1 MKNQF
6 KTAIVLVLTVFLSIV
21 VKAQTTTKVL
31 AVVNKADW
39 CHVCQAN
46 GEKMMKEVMP
56 VFENSGIRFIMN
68 DLTND
73 ATTEKSKDLLKENKV
88 YDAVKKITY
97 TGLVLLVDAE
107 TGKLTGKI
115 SVAEPA
121 EKIIETLKMS
131 AMKEP
136 MKDNMMKEKM

>member
-1 MKNQF
+1 MKTRLF
-6 KTAIVLVLTVFLSIV
+6 KQLSLFVTAIMLTAVLN
-21 VKAQTTTKVL
+21 AQTNTKVV
-31 AVVNKADW
+31 AVINRADW

-73 ATTEKSKDLLKENKV
+73 ATTEKSKELLKESKV
-88 YDAVKKITY
+88 YEAVKSNTY

-121 EKIIETLKMS
+121 QKIIETLKMS

-136 MKDNMMKEKM
+136 MKDKM

>member
-1 MKNQF
+1 MKNRLF
-6 KTAIVLVLTVFLSIV
+6 KQVSLFVTAFMLTVALN
-21 VKAQTTTKVL
+21 AQTNTKVV
-31 AVVNKADW
+31 AVINRADW

-73 ATTEKSKDLLKENKV
+73 ATTEKSKELLKESKV
-88 YDAVKKITY
+88 YEAVKSNTY

-121 EKIIETLKMS
+121 QKIIETLKMS

-136 MKDNMMKEKM
+136 MKEKM

>member
-1 MKNQF
+1 MKNRLF
-6 KTAIVLVLTVFLSIV
+6 KQVSLFVTTIMLTAVLN
-21 VKAQTTTKVL
+21 AQTNTKVV
-31 AVVNKADW
+31 AVINRADW

-56 VFENSGIRFIMN
+56 VFENSGIRFMMN

-73 ATTEKSKDLLKENKV
+73 ATTEKSKELLKESKV
-88 YDAVKKITY
+88 YEAVKSNTY

-107 TGKLTGKI
+107 TGKLISKI

-121 EKIIETLKMS
+121 QKIIETLKMS

-136 MKDNMMKEKM
+136 MKEKM

>member
-1 MKNQF
+1 MKNRLF
-6 KTAIVLVLTVFLSIV
+6 KQVSLFVTALMLTAVLN
-21 VKAQTTTKVL
+21 AQTNTKVV
-31 AVVNKADW
+31 AVINRADW

-73 ATTEKSKDLLKENKV
+73 ATTEKSKELLKESKV
-88 YDAVKKITY
+88 YEAVKSNTY

-121 EKIIETLKMS
+121 QKIIETLKMS

-136 MKDNMMKEKM
+136 MKEKM

>member
-1 MKNQF
+1 MKTRLF
-6 KTAIVLVLTVFLSIV
+6 KQLSLFVTAIMLTAVLN
-21 VKAQTTTKVL
+21 AQTNTKVV
-31 AVVNKADW
+31 AVINRADW

-73 ATTEKSKDLLKENKV
+73 ATTEKSKELLKESKV
-88 YDAVKKITY
+88 YEAVKSNTY

-121 EKIIETLKMS
+121 QKIIETLKMS

-136 MKDNMMKEKM
+136 MKEKM

>member
-1 MKNQF
+1 MKNKLF
-6 KTAIVLVLTVFLSIV
+6 KQVSLFVTAFMLTAVLN
-21 VKAQTTTKVL
+21 AQTNTKVV
-31 AVVNKADW
+31 AVINRADW

-73 ATTEKSKDLLKENKV
+73 ATTEKSKELLKESKV
-88 YDAVKKITY
+88 YEAVKSNTY

-121 EKIIETLKMS
+121 QKIIETLKMS

-136 MKDNMMKEKM
+136 MKEKM

>member
-1 MKNQF
+1 MKNRLF
-6 KTAIVLVLTVFLSIV
+6 KQVSLFVTAFMLTASLN
-21 VKAQTTTKVL
+21 AQTNTKVV
-31 AVVNKADW
+31 AVINRADW

-73 ATTEKSKDLLKENKV
+73 ATTEKSKELLKESKV
-88 YDAVKKITY
+88 YEAVKSNTY

-121 EKIIETLKMS
+121 QKIIETLKMS

-136 MKDNMMKEKM
+136 MKEKM

>member
-1 MKNQF
+1 ML
-6 KTAIVLVLTVFLSIV
+6 TAVLN
-21 VKAQTTTKVL
+21 AQTNTKVV
-31 AVVNKADW
+31 AVINRADW

-56 VFENSGIRFIMN
+56 VFENTGIRFIMN

-73 ATTEKSKDLLKENKV
+73 ATTEKSKELLKESKV
-88 YDAVKKITY
+88 YEAVKSNTY

-107 TGKLTGKI
+107 TGKLTSKI

-121 EKIIETLKMS
+121 QKIIETLKMS

-136 MKDNMMKEKM
+136 MKEKM

>member
-1 MKNQF
+1 ML
-6 KTAIVLVLTVFLSIV
+6 TAVLNG
-21 VKAQTTTKVL
+21 QTNTKVV
-31 AVVNKADW
+31 AVINRADW

-56 VFENSGIRFIMN
+56 VFKNSGIRFIMN

-73 ATTEKSKDLLKENKV
+73 ATTEKSKELLKESKV
-88 YDAVKKITY
+88 YEAVKTNTY

-121 EKIIETLKMS
+121 QKIIETLKMS

-136 MKDNMMKEKM
+136 MKEKM

>member
-1 MKNQF
+1 MKNRLF
-6 KTAIVLVLTVFLSIV
+6 KQASLFVTALMLTAVLH
-21 VKAQTTTKVL
+21 AQTNTKVV
-31 AVVNKADW
+31 AVINRADW

-73 ATTEKSKDLLKENKV
+73 ATTEKSKELLKESKV
-88 YDAVKKITY
+88 YEAVKSNTY

-121 EKIIETLKMS
+121 QKIIETLKMS

-136 MKDNMMKEKM
+136 MKEKM